1 MPSVPA
7 TFAAVQTKRRINGYG
22 KEREFANDEGEAYE
36 KARNFAEEA
45 DMSDFV
51 LTEEKESRV
60 LEHR

>member
-1 MPSVPA
+1 MA
-7 TFAAVQTKRRINGYG
+7 YTIELNYNARIVVNVD
-22 KEREFANDEGEAYE
+22 ANDEGEAYE
-36 KARNFAEEA
+36 KARTFAEEA

>member
-1 MPSVPA
+1 MAYTSELNQNA
-7 TFAAVQTKRRINGYG
+7 RIVGNGD
-22 KEREFANDEGEAYE
+22 ANDEGEADE